1 MSEPSYAA
9 PVQPAAGAG
18 PLGKPRG
25 TGLCILLF
33 LVTFGLY
40 SFYWM
45 YVVHQEM
52 KQHTGRGIGG
62 GVAVV
67 IWFFIGFVSPFL
79 TSSEVGQLYSS
90 TRRRP
95 PVTGLTGLWATLGAL
110 ILVGPI
116 IWFVS
121 TNNALNDYWRGL
133 GAR

>member
-1 MSEPSYAA
+1 MSQPSYAA
-9 PVQPAAGAG
+9 PVQPAAGPG
-18 PLGKPRG
+18 PLGQTRG

-33 LVTFGLY
+33 VITLGLY
-40 SFYWM
+40 SFYWI
-45 YVVHQEM
+45 YVVHQDM

-62 GVAVV
+62 GIAVI
-67 IWFFIGFVSPFL
+67 IWFFVGFVSPFL

-110 ILVGPI
+110 ILIGPI

-121 TNNALNDYWRGL
+121 TNNALNSYWREL